1 MIHLR
6 RRVVAKDYGKQ
17 CRQKQFLLGTSQHE
31 GTSSLPQFVCDPHSK
46 AANPSFLTIGG
57 SIVTSPAIALKR
69 KRWNQHIV
77 ARHCHSCAR
86 SFFAHILHP
95 TGQVRAADTWCTDDC
110 HPACCIWIF
119 KIVYLLTLFVQKS
132 PRKHWELRVPDAD
145 TRIGFRHMQ
154 GSLSGDCS
162 GQTVPLPK
170 WEAFEHTAVLE
181 VWQRGQRRWYV
192 KTLQIYRS
200 HMVPVKTQ
208 WRWQDLSRFDELD
221 QPDLAKSFR
230 GDLFTGR
237 GGTLD
242 LCRVSKDICTWRD
255 IDGKEI
261 VAQDFSLM
269 TQLVWWDGHDTA
281 HCVCIWDQM
290 KNMVRASAEFSL
302 PDMACRL
309 VC

>member
-1 MIHLR
+1 MIAIQHAAFESSKYLYIYIIWYLFRRVLGNIGNCECQTR
-6 RRVVAKDYGKQ
+6 RRG
-17 CRQKQFLLGTSQHE
+17 LS
-31 GTSSLPQFVCDPHSK
+31 
-46 AANPSFLTIGG
+46 
-57 SIVTSPAIALKR
+57 
-69 KRWNQHIV
+69 
-77 ARHCHSCAR
+77 
-86 SFFAHILHP
+86 
-95 TGQVRAADTWCTDDC
+95 
-110 HPACCIWIF
+110 
-119 KIVYLLTLFVQKS
+119 
-132 PRKHWELRVPDAD
+132 
-145 TRIGFRHMQ
+145 RIGFRHMQ

-181 VWQRGQRRWYV
+181 VWQRGQRQWYV

-261 VAQDFSLM
+261 VAEDFSLM

-281 HCVCIWDQM
+281 HCVCI
-290 KNMVRASAEFSL
+290 
-302 PDMACRL
+302 
-309 VC
+309 